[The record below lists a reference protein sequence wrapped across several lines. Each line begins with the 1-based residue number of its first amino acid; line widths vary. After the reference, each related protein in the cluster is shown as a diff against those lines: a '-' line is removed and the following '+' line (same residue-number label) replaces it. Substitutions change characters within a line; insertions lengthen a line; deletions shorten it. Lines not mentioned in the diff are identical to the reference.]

1 MYPCLIQL
9 RVKLCSFLFVSGSKP
24 VSFHGEMVA
33 SLEWCCMQWQTFYLK
48 VCTVTLPDNLIWKQ
62 LSSVAFWLL
71 SKQKSCNSLLQRR
84 CMLLIGKLSRGKK
97 KFFNTKCHWYICVFH
112 LWQPRKHGFSSSPNQ
127 RELQP
132 VLFIFF
138 PYKVKYLYVIQN
150 SNFRLLPNDA

>member
-48 VCTVTLPDNLIWKQ
+48 VCTVTLPDILIWKQ

-97 KFFNTKCHWYICVFH
+97 KILQHKMPLIYLC
-112 LWQPRKHGFSSSPNQ
+112 FSSVAAQKTWIQQFSKPKRTSASP
-127 RELQP
+127 
-132 VLFIFF
+132 FHFF
-138 PYKVKYLYVIQN
+138 PLQSKIFVCYTKQ
-150 SNFRLLPNDA
+150 